1 MDALNDFITWI
12 DNKAIVSAVVLLAF
26 VGGILVLTIILA
38 VCKPCLRKMLRV
50 PQIVKKNSAA
60 IIGAVVIFIFILP
73 IILWGSGLFKENELF
88 HNSDTLGYYGAL
100 IGGGVTVLG
109 IYWTFNYERLISA
122 EGRREESLPILN
134 FSIDMINKDTLTEED
149 ILFDLFTYKMVRID
163 KKSLS
168 FEEDQI
174 KLFNQLYSLMSEK
187 KRFRKMLKESL
198 IASNGSK
205 SKTITSI
212 FNNFQKTIDQINKLS
227 SRAANVFQKECYFY
241 LTIENIG
248 LQTAILSSITLCS
261 EDDIKSGVKVLYD
274 VDDTEEARKSLP
286 QNEEAKL
293 DMFAVPKGKEVKIK
307 IAFYLFDYD
316 SHIKNHDC
324 PDYFNLEFTDVYNNC
339 YTYKLPI
346 KLRQPKEN
354 FSIDIDKRR
363 IPVLPKRTDM

>member
-1 MDALNDFITWI
+1 MIGISIFGIEIFDI
-12 DNKAIVSAVVLLAF
+12 LLW
-26 VGGILVLTIILA
+26 ILA
-38 VCKPCLRKMLRV
+38 GIGLIRIGKLACKHLNIKGVNEFLENLK
-50 PQIVKKNSAA
+50 QYKIYIIVIVFLLILF
-60 IIGAVVIFIFILP
+60 IIPFL
-73 IILWGSGLFKENELF
+73 LWKRGLFNNGSILY
-88 HNSDTLGYYGAL
+88 NSDVLGYYGAVV
-100 IGGGVTVLG
+100 GGGITVLG
-109 IYWTFNYERLISA
+109 IYWTFKYERMLST

-134 FSIDMINKDTLTEED
+134 FSIDMINKDTLTEEG

-174 KLFNQLYSLMSEK
+174 KLFNELYSLMSEK
-187 KRFRKMLKESL
+187 KRFRKMLKKNL
-198 IASNGSK
+198 IASNGIK
-205 SKTITSI
+205 SKTVTSI
-212 FNNFQKTIDQINKLS
+212 FNDFQKTIDQINKLS
-227 SRAANVFQKECYFY
+227 SRAGNVFQKECYFY

-363 IPVLPKRTDM
+363 IPVLPRKN

>member
-1 MDALNDFITWI
+1 MIGFSIFGIEIQDI
-12 DNKAIVSAVVLLAF
+12 LLW
-26 VGGILVLTIILA
+26 ILA
-38 VCKPCLRKMLRV
+38 VIGFFSIFNFARQHLNIKGVNKFFEKLKQYKIYV
-50 PQIVKKNSAA
+50 IVIVFLLFLFIIPFFLWKK
-60 IIGAVVIFIFILP
+60 
-73 IILWGSGLFKENELF
+73 GLFNEGRMLY
-88 HNSDTLGYYGAL
+88 NSDVLGYYGAVV
-100 IGGGVTVLG
+100 GGGITVLG
-109 IYWTFNYERLISA
+109 IYWTFNYERMLST

-149 ILFDLFTYKMVRID
+149 ILFDLFTYKMVKID

-168 FEEDQI
+168 LEEAQI
-174 KLFNQLYSLMSEK
+174 NLFNELYSLMSEK
-187 KRFRKMLKESL
+187 KRFRKMLTKNLS
-198 IASNGSK
+198 ASNGSI
-205 SKTITSI
+205 SKAVTSI
-212 FNNFQKTIDQINKLS
+212 FNNFQETIDQINKLS
-227 SRAANVFQKECYFY
+227 SEAIFQKECYFY

-274 VDDTEEARKSLP
+274 VDDTEEVRKSLP

-293 DMFAVPKGKEVKIK
+293 DMFAVPKDNAVKIK

-363 IPVLPKRTDM
+363 ISVLPRKN